1 MAYQWEIDAQNKRQR
16 LWDELSFA
24 YSQKADTLKKEYA
37 KTYSQAGLNALAK
50 GMQRSSYNAQ
60 TLANIDTQKVEALNA
75 NEGEKM
81 AAYSSGLREIDAEEA
96 KMRQWQQQ
104 FDLEQE
110 RLAFEREQ
118 AAQAQANW
126 EREFEAQQAAAEAAE
141 AAASR
146 SSSGGGRS
154 GGSSK
159 AVSTAAGA
167 VTSISDFINN
177 LYKDKIYSGAG
188 GDRL

>member
-24 YSQKADTLKKEYA
+24 SSQKADTLKKEYA

-126 EREFEAQQAAAEAAE
+126 EREFEAQQAAAEAACRE
-141 AAASR
+141 
-146 SSSGGGRS
+146 
-154 GGSSK
+154 
-159 AVSTAAGA
+159 
-167 VTSISDFINN
+167 I
-177 LYKDKIYSGAG
+177 
-188 GDRL
+188 